1 METKYLFFK
10 RVLLSVLVVSVVVLI
25 IQWRSI
31 RLVYYQSQP
40 LKPGDKS
47 YAFETNDVNN
57 KFVRIGKQI
66 TVLLFFNPNCVL
78 CEESVPVWKDVSKY
92 CSDKNIGFYGIAL
105 STKEDVYNFLKRHKL
120 NIRVIV
126 EKGEKIFR
134 EYHILSAPVF
144 VVINNGKIIYYE
156 TEYDEHEN
164 IIKFIRD
171 NL

>member
-1 METKYLFFK
+1 
-10 RVLLSVLVVSVVVLI
+10 
-25 IQWRSI
+25 
-31 RLVYYQSQP
+31 
-40 LKPGDKS
+40 
-47 YAFETNDVNN
+47 
-57 KFVRIGKQI
+57 
-66 TVLLFFNPNCVL
+66 
-78 CEESVPVWKDVSKY
+78 
-92 CSDKNIGFYGIAL
+92 DKNIGFYGIAL